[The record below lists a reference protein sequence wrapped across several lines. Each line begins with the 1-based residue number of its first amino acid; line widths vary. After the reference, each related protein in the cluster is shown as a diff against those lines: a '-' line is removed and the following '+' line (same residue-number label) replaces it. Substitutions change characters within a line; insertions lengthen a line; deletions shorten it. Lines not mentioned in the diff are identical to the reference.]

1 MIIDKFLKKKHN
13 KFSKPYIIAELG
25 VNHDCSLKIAK
36 RMILEAKQG
45 GANAVKFQAYKANKI
60 ASKNSPAYWDT
71 KKESNKNQYD
81 LFKKYE
87 KFNEKDFK
95 LLHNFC
101 QKIKIDFLCTP
112 FDLEYVDILQPLVP
126 AFKISSSD
134 ITNKP
139 LIEKICKYK
148 KPIILSVGASSLK
161 EILEAKKWIDKY
173 KNQLIIMH
181 CVLNYPTKNCNAN
194 IGAIKTL
201 CDFFPRN
208 IIGYS
213 DHTTPDKEMNNLIIA
228 WLMGAKIIEKHF
240 TYNKKKVGND
250 HYHSM
255 DKKDL
260 IKFNK
265 KIEETI
271 KLIGTSKIN
280 YLPSERISRRNARRS
295 IYTKSEI
302 LKGNIIYKEDL
313 ICKRPCRGIEPKF
326 YENLIGKKIK
336 KSLKEDVP
344 LKWSYF

>member
-95 LLHNFC
+95 LLHKFC
-101 QKIKIDFLCTP
+101 KKIKIDFLCTP

-148 KPIILSVGASSLK
+148 KPIILSVGASSLN

-181 CVLNYPTKNCNAN
+181 CVLNYPTQNCNAN

-213 DHTTPDKEMNNLIIA
+213 DHTTPEKEMNNLIIA
-228 WLMGAKIIEKHF
+228 WLMGAKVIEKHF
-240 TYNKKKVGND
+240 TYNKKKKGND

-265 KIEETI
+265 RIDKIIE
-271 KLIGTSKIN
+271 LIGTTKIN
-280 YLPSERISRRNARRS
+280 YLPSERISRKNARRS
-295 IYTKSEI
+295 VYTKKKI
-302 LKGNIIYKEDL
+302 LKGDIIKRNDL

-336 KSLKEDVP
+336 KSIKEDMP
-344 LKWSYF
+344 LKWSYI